1 MQGRAIEDV
10 HQEGCKLVA
19 NSIWAVKVTYLKYVQ
34 WCNIHSRFLLCPPFT
49 SFPPPPPSLSLL
61 LAPPPP
67 VCVHIHTFMLIWCQI
82 KLWMLLLAI
91 NSLNSDDKTLKTQNK
106 INSGMILTILF
117 LLSDSYEAKDFQ
129 WPQKSSN
136 PEMFTI
142 NQRFSFAPLTALIFS
157 EPLIDTANPRWY
169 QARGHLANYARK
181 HRDKS

>member
-1 MQGRAIEDV
+1 
-10 HQEGCKLVA
+10 
-19 NSIWAVKVTYLKYVQ
+19 
-34 WCNIHSRFLLCPPFT
+34 
-49 SFPPPPPSLSLL
+49 
-61 LAPPPP
+61 
-67 VCVHIHTFMLIWCQI
+67 
-82 KLWMLLLAI
+82 
-91 NSLNSDDKTLKTQNK
+91 
-106 INSGMILTILF
+106 MILTILF

-129 WPQKSSN
+129 WPPKSSN